1 MNSFSQFIDPH
12 SILVINREGHM
23 KRLYCPFYVENINH
37 IGNIPP
43 LTRMVVE
50 EVTSSFQDLLIFIIN
65 GTPYPHRGFRILMQF

>member
-23 KRLYCPFYVENINH
+23 KRLYCPFTVESTNY
-37 IGNIPP
+37 IGDLPP

-50 EVTSSFQDLLIFIIN
+50 EVKNSFQHLLIFIIN
-65 GTPYPHRGFRILMQF
+65 GKPYSHRGFRILMQF